1 MSQEIFQYLYNCL
14 QTRPRPEDVAQYI
27 MDTLGDTFE
36 EKELRLLVKAS
47 KNSLKS
53 SIWSFSSMARDF
65 ARPDGAQQQITIASK
80 LFAVPNDLSAEDCL
94 NPSLVEQFLNKVSA
108 SIYAVPGVLN
118 FTKNRLNRQQRKEV
132 GLTINHRRYNKQF
145 RALERM
151 ENKIRRMIKNHQKYD
166 LARMSKSGFA
176 TKLSFTDFARDMNT
190 ACFLAYY
197 SARMNVRSIFTD
209 KSQERAYDE
218 ISQML
223 YDKAKKHNPDWW
235 SMAHINL
242 SSTVLSHLSEREKGR
257 LYSDCFNSLKFIA
270 DFLKE
275 LCETTDINRETMI
288 VKSGNDS
295 TTWNQAAG
303 AWNKMRDV
311 WITLN
316 YDLGLDEV
324 LDAVCPGKVL
334 RLMAADVVAWHSW
347 SKKDALHPDTKV
359 WRDLPAPWEVLS
371 GTAQCPRVMVEK
383 ICLKHDVNPKSWSCP
398 RSEKQAVEYKP
409 TPELVNGVA
418 IVNPYLAKLL
428 KQNGVFSGKATTNNK
443 DLQEALANVEI
454 VRAES
459 GAAVMVV

>member
-14 QTRPRPEDVAQYI
+14 QSRPRPEDVAQYI
-27 MDTLGDTFE
+27 LDTFGDAFE
-36 EKELRLLVKAS
+36 DKEKHLLIKAS
-47 KNSLKS
+47 NNSLKN
-53 SIWSFSSMARDF
+53 SIWGYSSMARDF
-65 ARPDGAQQQITIASK
+65 ARPDGAQQQITVAQK
-80 LFAVPNDLSAEDCL
+80 LFEVPSDLSAEDCL
-94 NPSLVEQFLNKVSA
+94 NPSTVEQFLLKLSSLIHA
-108 SIYAVPGVLN
+108 SVGALN
-118 FTKNRLNRQQRKEV
+118 FTKNRLNRQQRKEK
-132 GLTINHRRYNKQF
+132 GLTVNHRRYNKQF

-151 ENKIRRMIKNHQKYD
+151 EDKIRRMIKNHQKYD
-166 LARMSKSGFA
+166 LSRISKSGFA
-176 TKLSFTDFARDMNT
+176 TKLSFEDFAKDINT

-223 YDKAKKHNPDWW
+223 YDKAKKHTPDWW

-242 SSTVLSHLSEREKGR
+242 SSVVLSHLSERDKGR

-275 LCETTDINRETMI
+275 LCETTDINRETM
-288 VKSGNDS
+288 VVQRGNDS

-324 LDAVCPGKVL
+324 LEAVCPGKVL
-334 RLMAADVVAWHSW
+334 RLMASDVVAWHSW
-347 SKKDALHPDTKV
+347 GKKDPLHPDTKV

-371 GTAQCPRVMVEK
+371 GTAQCPRIMVEK
-383 ICLKHDVNPKSWSCP
+383 ICVKHDVNPNSWSRP
-398 RSEKQAVEYKP
+398 RSEKQAVAYKP

-418 IVNPYLAKLL
+418 VANPYLAKLL
-428 KQNGVFSGKATTNNK
+428 RQNGLFSGKETSSNSE
-443 DLQEALANVEI
+443 LREALANVDI
-454 VRAES
+454 IRDES
-459 GAAVMVV
+459 GAAVMVA